1 MCEWKKILT
10 TSQLT
15 PFNTDLYTCD
25 NNVLGTL
32 KESLIGIRFEDL
44 KLFSTENEYKMR
56 RHLQM
61 GQFRGVAKLL
71 ERCQCEGEE

>member
-1 MCEWKKILT
+1 MCKWKKILT
-10 TSQLT
+10 TPKLNPCS
-15 PFNTDLYTCD
+15 PDIYTCE
-25 NNVLGTL
+25 NNVLDAL

-44 KLFSTENEYKMR
+44 KSFSTISEYEIR